1 MPFDKSGKEVGLVES
16 LELRE
21 ESGLKWSEEAAE
33 RIWADPEEKSPVA
46 VSAADLMGAW
56 EAERPVSEKQNEV

>member
-21 ESGLKWSEEAAE
+21 ESGPKWSEEAAE
-33 RIWADPEEKSPVA
+33 HIWADPEEISPVA
-46 VSAADLMGAW
+46 GSAADLKSAW
-56 EAERPVSEKQNEV
+56 EAERPASEK

>member
-16 LELRE
+16 LELQE

-33 RIWADPEEKSPVA
+33 RIWAEPEEISPIA

-56 EAERPVSEKQNEV
+56 DAERPASEK